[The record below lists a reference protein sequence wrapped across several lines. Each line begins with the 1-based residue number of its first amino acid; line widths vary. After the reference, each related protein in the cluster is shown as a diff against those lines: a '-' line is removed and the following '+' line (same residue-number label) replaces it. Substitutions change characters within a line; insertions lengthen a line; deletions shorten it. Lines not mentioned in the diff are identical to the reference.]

1 MKQRQALYWLPVALI
16 RINVLVFL
24 TALLTLFLF
33 AVGNF
38 QNFLDSTQFLLLRL
52 LEVASL
58 LCVLF
63 GSYSFITH
71 LWMRRRRK
79 KIRRLGIVFS
89 IASVV
94 VGAGLF
100 AGVSFI
106 AAWIS

>member
-1 MKQRQALYWLPVALI
+1 M
-16 RINVLVFL
+16 LVFI

-38 QNFLDSTQFLLLRL
+38 QSFLDSTQLLLLRI
-52 LEVASL
+52 LEITSL

-63 GSYSFITH
+63 GVYSFITY
-71 LWMRRRRK
+71 LWMRRRRRK
-79 KIRRLGIVFS
+79 VRRLGIVFS
-89 IASVV
+89 IASAL

-100 AGVSFI
+100 AGISFI